1 MPKCLV
7 FIDSENASQ
16 VYGFASNSAAYDDQ
30 GIQTATGIKPGN
42 YPSATGGVFIP
53 WRVED
58 LLQYRVL
65 RSVLVYLKDGA
76 GGKRTS
82 RRLYVTAEKAG
93 SFRNQSSE
101 GGLIGLTL
109 GGKTIVAASLPRKAT
124 RSLL

>member
-16 VYGFASNSAAYDDQ
+16 VYGFASNSAAYDDP
-30 GIQTATGIKPGN
+30 GIQTATGVKPGT
-42 YPSATGGVFIP
+42 YPSSTGGVFIP

-65 RSVLVYLKDGA
+65 RSVLVYLNDGA
-76 GGKRTS
+76 GKRTS

-93 SFRNQSSE
+93 SFRNLSSQ
-101 GGLIGLTL
+101 GGLVGLTL
-109 GGKTIVAASLPRKAT
+109 GGKTIVSASLPRKAT